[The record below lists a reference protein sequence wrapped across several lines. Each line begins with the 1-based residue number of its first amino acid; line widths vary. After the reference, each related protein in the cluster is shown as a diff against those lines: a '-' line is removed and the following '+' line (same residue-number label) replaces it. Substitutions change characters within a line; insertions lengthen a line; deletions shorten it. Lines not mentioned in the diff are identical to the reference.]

1 MSAFRRADGLRGT
14 RRLLGSASTLV
25 APLGSRGFRILGV
38 APRHCPF
45 MAFPMHVRFTNIRT
59 RFTLEGRRMKKLG
72 VRIVGCFTVALA
84 FAALAAAPALA
95 QSSGNFTYGSNGG
108 STHCVLETNGNI
120 TGGQTCQENCTL
132 QPDGTVACTGDGQ
145 GSGLCVGGFGV
156 GIKTN
161 S

>member
-1 MSAFRRADGLRGT
+1 MSAFRRADDLRGT
-14 RRLLGSASTLV
+14 RRLLGSASTLA

-45 MAFPMHVRFTNIRT
+45 VAFPMHVRFTIFAED

-72 VRIVGCFTVALA
+72 VRIVGCVTVALA

-108 STHCVLETNGNI
+108 TTHCVLETNGNI

-132 QPDGTVACTGDGQ
+132 QP
-145 GSGLCVGGFGV
+145 
-156 GIKTN
+156 
-161 S
+161 